1 MLYNIVIDKNEN
13 LVIAKVKRLQKICGS
28 LYFIPIQNI
37 L

>member
-13 LVIAKVKRLQKICGS
+13 LVIEKVKRLQNVCGL